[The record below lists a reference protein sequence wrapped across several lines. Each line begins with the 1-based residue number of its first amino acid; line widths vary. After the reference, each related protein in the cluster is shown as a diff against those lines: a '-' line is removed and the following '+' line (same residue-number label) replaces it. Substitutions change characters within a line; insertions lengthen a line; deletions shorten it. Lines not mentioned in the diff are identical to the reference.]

1 MTNLFKSFGLH
12 FEKSLI
18 NINGDYI
25 KVPLEKATFGILTMS
40 AAEFG
45 CLEKDYDIIFTIDR
59 SGSMLDKCS
68 DGKTKLQHISCT
80 LKNMLWY
87 FHDNPQIKVFVTIFV
102 FDSSIK
108 QIANRIC
115 INSENINT
123 IIMRIDAIRPRSS
136 TDIGLALNTVR
147 KFIQNIQTDGFIG
160 EINHIFMTD
169 GDATVGERNSEVLN
183 TFVDNSYTNV
193 FVGFGIEHN
202 NIILDEISSG
212 PNSSYYFID
221 KLENSGLVYG
231 EILHG
236 VLYKILKN
244 CEITIKNGLL
254 YDFKKNEWTE
264 HLFVGNIIGE
274 TIKNY
279 HVISDNPDKCVI
291 FGKGVS
297 FYNDS
302 VVDDIHCDIVYEDS
316 LMPFIYRQKTLEIL
330 YKGKQYSK
338 NLKRY
343 ACDDFDF
350 DFDLKLDFMVE
361 GSPGNNIEPNDFVTK
376 NKLEK
381 EKEEEKEK
389 EVMTNNV
396 EKDVLK
402 NEMKALIEEM
412 KQYMK
417 ENGLE
422 EDGFMKNLCDDIYIC
437 YRTFDTIYGGMYSGA
452 RLTSQGTQRCYTVS
466 DGPDININTVLFN
479 DVIDND
485 NDNNNNNDNP
495 FCNYSLSQME
505 DTPYSTPC
513 VLKLM
518 KTVSDGRDYDFDN
531 KVYSIYLSSDED
543 ENDFF
548 RHIK

>member
-1 MTNLFKSFGLH
+1 MTNLFKSIGLH
-12 FEKSLI
+12 FEKSLFNN
-18 NINGDYI
+18 NINADLL
-25 KVPLEKATFGILTMS
+25 KVSLEKTTFGILTMN
-40 AAEFG
+40 AAEIVS
-45 CLEKDYDIIFTIDR
+45 LEKEYDIIFTIDR

-68 DGKTKLQHISCT
+68 DGKTKLQHISYT

-87 FHDNPQIKVFVTIFV
+87 FHDNPQTKVFVTIFL

-136 TDIGLALNTVR
+136 TDIGLALKTVR
-147 KFIQNIQTDGFIG
+147 NFIQNIQKSDGFIG
-160 EINHIFMTD
+160 EISHIFMTD
-169 GDATVGERNSEVLN
+169 GDATVGERKSEVLN

-212 PNSSYYFID
+212 TNSSYYFID

-254 YDFKKNEWTE
+254 YNFKKNEWTD

-274 TIKNY
+274 TKKNY
-279 HVISDNPDKCVI
+279 HVISDNPCNCVI
-291 FGKGVS
+291 NVRGVS

-316 LMPFIYRQKTLEIL
+316 LMPFIYRQKTMELL

-338 NLKRY
+338 NFKRY

-350 DFDLKLDFMVE
+350 DLDFHFHLNLIVE
-361 GSPGNNIEPNDFVTK
+361 GSQENNIEPITK

-381 EKEEEKEK
+381 EKEKEK
-389 EVMTNNV
+389 EMMTNNL

-402 NEMKALIEEM
+402 NEMKVFIEEM

-479 DVIDND
+479 DVIV
-485 NDNNNNNDNP
+485 NNDNT
-495 FCNYSLSQME
+495 FYDHSISQME
-505 DTPYSTPC
+505 ETPYSTPC
-513 VLKLM
+513 ALKLM
-518 KTVSDGRDYDFDN
+518 KTVSDGRDRDYNN
-531 KVYSIYLSSDED
+531 KDYAMYFSSDDED
-543 ENDFF
+543 EDEDETDLF